1 MWMILKMSKSE
12 TQIQREIIN
21 YLSTLPNSYIIR
33 NVNTNVIGNPDL
45 TVALNGKFIAIEIK
59 KPHQKPRLNQL
70 QRISQII
77 KANGIAF
84 YTDSIEDLKSK
95 LEYFNLI

>member
-1 MWMILKMSKSE
+1 MSKKSE

-33 NVNTNVIGNPDL
+33 NSKTDKIGNPDL
-45 TVALNGKFIAIEIK
+45 TLCLNGKFIAIEIK
-59 KPHQKPRLNQL
+59 KPHQTPRINQL
-70 QRISQII
+70 QRISQIQN
-77 KANGIAF
+77 ANGIAF
-84 YTDSIEDLKSK
+84 YTDSIKDLKSK